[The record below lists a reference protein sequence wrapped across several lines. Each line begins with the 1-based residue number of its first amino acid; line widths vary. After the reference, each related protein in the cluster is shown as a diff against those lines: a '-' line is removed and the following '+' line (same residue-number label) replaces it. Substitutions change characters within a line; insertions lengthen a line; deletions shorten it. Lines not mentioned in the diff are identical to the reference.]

1 MMKTVLKITAWISAT
16 IAFIVLIVILLL
28 NTPAVQ
34 NYVIDKIT
42 SVVSSKT
49 KSTITIG
56 RIGIAFPKSIF
67 LKNVFLDDRAKDTLL
82 YAGEIKADLDMLAL
96 LKGDIIVN
104 KVSLDE
110 IKANINR
117 QENDSLYN
125 FSFILNAFENK
136 DTINKASDKN
146 DSAQFVIRAVELTR
160 IHLLLND
167 KYAGIYAKTDFEKL
181 EVETEKLDL
190 PNLNF
195 YIRKINFSDAN
206 VSLTI
211 LKNDTASKSKTGA
224 LPFIDVNEMNLENI
238 NLKYTSIPDS
248 QHISLIAG
256 QLQMNDGIFSGNKNH
271 VSVGNFVSAKTSV
284 VFRSEKKATP
294 ADNPQT
300 IQNPVTVEL
309 NRVRLT
315 QTDLLYDAGTAIR
328 KNTFDPNHIHIVNLN
343 LDAYNSIY
351 SESKSQS
358 EIHDFSFSLSEGF
371 MLKKFTGEA
380 LFTTNEFKL
389 QNLSVET
396 NSSHIDADIA
406 CRYSSLQEF
415 KNSPAKVAIDA
426 SIKNMV
432 VDPREIYWFA
442 PDLKEQPFLSKASP
456 PVALKG
462 NVSGT
467 VGDLLLKNL
476 TVTSGGTFVTA
487 NGRITGLPEINKT
500 LFAISGFQAR
510 TTSSD
515 LYRNLPKGTIPGNME
530 LPAQLSLSGTFKGTV
545 QTFDADVALNSSY
558 GNLDAVVKS
567 GSQEAYEAEITVD
580 DFDAGKLLRNEK
592 QFGSV
597 SLEARVKGKGYSK
610 ETADASV
617 DLVISSAG
625 FNGYEYQNLKVKG
638 NFANQRFDG
647 RINMDDPNLVFD
659 FSGTAGFKKG
669 EEEYKFTLN
678 LEAANFQKLNFLK
691 DDIRLAARAELDL
704 KGNTIDSL
712 NGRAGITN
720 IIIVK
725 ENKTYTLDSLLFA
738 SVNENGNSEIS
749 LASSI
754 VSASFKGNIAPGKL
768 AGEIMN
774 HFNRYF
780 AINDSMTG
788 NRVEKNNFTFE
799 IKIQNH
805 PVIAEV
811 FLPKL
816 KEFEPGII
824 EGRFDGAKNIMEL
837 KASVMRLD
845 YDGTLLRDATLI
857 VSSDSSELTGNVK
870 IAELSTSGQ
879 QVENIELKA
888 NVKNNIAAFSFS
900 AGNED
905 SEKRFA
911 FSGQISS
918 PAKQVYEAVLG
929 NSVEFG
935 GSKWSI
941 PADNKITFAKNKPL
955 YINVALAKEGEE
967 IAITSKDSTALEVR
981 FKDFKLI
988 SVSNMIKKDTALAEG
1003 TLNGFFTL
1011 LEKGAFNSQLT
1022 LKDLKIRTHEIGNL
1036 ELSAKNLSAEQIML
1050 NAKINGN
1057 ENDFSASGTISP
1069 KADASALD
1077 IKIDIGSIDMKTV
1090 DAFSFGQ
1097 LANSK
1102 GKITGSLRCGGT
1114 FFKPQ
1119 LNGRITL
1126 VNVTTSPAALST
1138 PLLLQNETVEVSNSE
1153 LKFNAFTI
1161 RDENN
1166 HSAKLNGTI
1175 SFEDLSNPIL
1185 NVGLETDN
1193 FLVMNSNK
1201 KEDAYFG
1208 TVVLDARIKLEG
1220 ALASL
1225 KVNADLKLDDGSN
1238 LGIAIP
1244 ESQLTADRGENVV
1257 EFSNA
1262 KMNPLMLNGT
1272 KKTSRISSFKNLE
1285 ISADIQVE
1293 KNATLK
1299 IIVDQ
1304 STGDSLVVK
1313 GNAALSFTLDQ
1324 GGKMSLTGR
1333 YELDDGSYM
1342 VTLQDLIKRQFKIE
1356 KGSMIS
1362 WNGDPMDADID
1373 LRAKYTVRT
1382 TPIDLLSNQVSDLE
1396 SAERNQ
1402 YKQRL
1407 PFEVVLK
1414 LKGELLKP
1422 DIAFEILLPPEYR
1435 GAMGGVVNARLMQL
1449 NEDESELN
1457 KQVFA
1462 LLVLNRFVQ
1471 EDPLAS
1477 EGGTGAEGIARQSVS
1492 RFLTQQLNQWSSQH
1506 ISGIE
1511 LDFDVQSYDDYSSGQ
1526 SQGRTELGVGLRKQF
1541 NDRLSVQVGGSLNL
1555 EGEGTGQTNYGD
1567 LAGDIL
1573 IEYKLTEDGRYK
1585 LKGFRQNEFDEI
1597 FEGQIMETGAG
1608 IVYTRDFDKW
1618 EELFRKKKKTEPDDI
1633 PKINQVEK

>member
-1 MMKTVLKITAWISAT
+1 MKKFLKIAGWTTAT
-16 IAFIVLIVILLL
+16 IVFVLLIAVLLL
-28 NTPAVQ
+28 NTSAVQ
-34 NYVIDKIT
+34 NYVIGKIT
-42 SVVSSKT
+42 SAVSSKT
-49 KSTITIG
+49 NSTITIG
-56 RIGIAFPKSIF
+56 RIGISFPKSLF
-67 LKNVFLDDRAKDTLL
+67 LKNVFLDDQAKDTLL

-96 LKGDIIVN
+96 LKGDIVVN
-104 KVSLDE
+104 KISLDE
-110 IKANINR
+110 IKANISR
-117 QENDSLYN
+117 QEGDSLYN
-125 FSFILNAFENK
+125 FSFILIAFEKK
-136 DTINKASDKN
+136 DTINNASEKK
-146 DSAQFVIRAVELTR
+146 DSSQFTIKSVELTQ
-160 IHLLLND
+160 IHLLFDD
-167 KYAGIYAKTDFEKL
+167 KYSGIYAKTDFANL

-190 PNLNF
+190 ANLNF
-195 YIRKINFSDAN
+195 IISKIDFTNAD

-211 LKNDTASKSKTGA
+211 LKNDTTSKIKSGL
-224 LPFIDVNEMNLENI
+224 LPSIAVNELDLENI
-238 NLKYTSIPDS
+238 NVKYMSIPDS
-248 QHISLIAG
+248 QYISLVSA
-256 QLQMNDGIFSGNKNH
+256 QLQMKNGIFSGNKNH
-271 VSVGNFVSAKTSV
+271 VSVGNFESTKTSV
-284 VFRSEKKATP
+284 VFQTAKKETS
-294 ADNPQT
+294 ADT
-300 IQNPVTVEL
+300 IQTVSNPITVEL
-309 NRVRLT
+309 NKVRLE
-315 QTDLLYDAGTAIR
+315 QTNLTYDAGTAIP

-343 LDAYNSIY
+343 LDASHSIY

-358 EIHDFSFSLSEGF
+358 EIHDFSFSFSEGF
-371 MLKKFTGEA
+371 ILKKFKADA
-380 LFTTNEFKL
+380 LFTKNEIKL
-389 QNLSVET
+389 ENLIVET
-396 NSSHIDADIA
+396 NNSRISADIA
-406 CRYSSLQEF
+406 CRYSSLKAFE
-415 KNSPAKVAIDA
+415 NSPSKIGVDA
-426 SIKNMV
+426 SFTNMV

-442 PDLKEQPFLSKASP
+442 PDFKEQPFLSKSSP
-456 PVALKG
+456 HLLLKG
-462 NVSGT
+462 KVSGT
-467 VGDLLLKNL
+467 VDDLVLKNL
-476 TVTSGGTFVTA
+476 DVSSGQTVIHAT
-487 NGRITGLPEINKT
+487 GRITGLPDINKT

-515 LYRNLPKGTIPGNME
+515 LYGNLPKGTIPENIE
-530 LPAQLSLSGTFKGTV
+530 LPAQLSISGTFKGTIK
-545 QTFDADVALNSSY
+545 TFDADLALNSSF
-558 GNLDAVVKS
+558 GNVDAVVKS
-567 GSQEAYEAEITVD
+567 SAQESYEAEITVD
-580 DFDAGKLLRNEK
+580 DFDAGKMLRNEK

-617 DLVISSAG
+617 DLVVSSAG
-625 FNGYEYQNLKVKG
+625 FNGYEYQNLELKG

-647 RINMDDPNLVFD
+647 IVNIDDPNLVFD
-659 FSGTAGFKKG
+659 FSGSAGFKKG

-678 LEAANFQKLNFLK
+678 LEGANFQKLNFLK
-691 DDIRLAARAELDL
+691 DDIRLAARAELDI

-712 NGRAGITN
+712 NGTAGITN
-720 IIIVK
+720 ITIIK
-725 ENKTYTLDSLLFA
+725 ENKTYSLDSLLFA
-738 SVNENGNSEIS
+738 SVNENGNSEMS

-768 AGEIMN
+768 AAEIVN

-780 AINDSMTG
+780 ALNDSMPGRNT
-788 NRVEKNNFTFE
+788 VEKNNFTFE

-805 PVIAEV
+805 PVISEV

-816 KEFEPGII
+816 QEFEPGII
-824 EGRFDGAKNIMEL
+824 EGKFDGPKNVMEL

-845 YDGTLLRDATLI
+845 YDGTLLRDASLFI
-857 VSSDSSELTGNVK
+857 SSDSSALTGTVK
-870 IAELSTSGQ
+870 IAELSTAGQ

-888 NVKNNIAAFSFS
+888 DAKNNKAAFSFI
-900 AGNED
+900 AGKED
-905 SEKRFA
+905 TEKRLA
-911 FSGQISS
+911 FSAEVNS
-918 PAKQVYEAVLG
+918 PDKEVYEFVLG
-929 NSVEFG
+929 NTVEFG
-935 GSKWSI
+935 GSKWNV
-941 PADNKITFAKNKPL
+941 PPDNKIRIAKNKPPF
-955 YINVALAKEGEE
+955 INVSLAKESEQL
-967 IAITSKDSTALEVR
+967 AIMSKDSAGLEIR
-981 FKDFKLI
+981 FKDFELI

-1003 TLNGFFTL
+1003 TLNGVFTL
-1011 LEKGAFNSQLT
+1011 PGNGAFTSQLT
-1022 LKDLKIRTHEIGNL
+1022 LTDLKIRTHPVGNL
-1036 ELSAKNLSAEQIML
+1036 ELSAKNSSAQQIML
-1050 NAKINGN
+1050 DAKIQGN
-1057 ENDFSASGTISP
+1057 ENNFSASGTISP
-1069 KADASALD
+1069 KPDASALD

-1102 GKITGSLRCGGT
+1102 GKISGNLRCAGT
-1114 FFKPQ
+1114 FSNPE
-1119 LNGRITL
+1119 LNGRITFE
-1126 VNVTTSPAALST
+1126 NVTTSPTALST
-1138 PLLLQNETVEVSNSE
+1138 PLTLQNETVEVSNSKF
-1153 LKFNAFTI
+1153 KFNAFTI
-1161 RDENN
+1161 RDGKN
-1166 HSAKLNGTI
+1166 HSAKINGTI
-1175 SFEDLSNPIL
+1175 SFEELSNPLL
-1185 NVGLETDN
+1185 NLGIETDH
-1193 FLVMNSNK
+1193 FLVLNSNK

-1208 TVVLDARIKLEG
+1208 TAVIDARIKLEG
-1220 ALASL
+1220 TLSSL
-1225 KVNADLKLDDGSN
+1225 KVDADIKLDDGSN

-1244 ESQLTADRGENVV
+1244 ESQLTSDRGENVV
-1257 EFSNA
+1257 EFTHGGL
-1262 KMNPLMLNGT
+1262 NPVMLRNT
-1272 KKTSRISSFKNLE
+1272 KKISRISKFRNLE

-1299 IIVDQ
+1299 IIVDP

-1313 GNAALSFTLDQ
+1313 GDAALSFTLDQ

-1356 KGSMIS
+1356 KGSTITWS
-1362 WNGDPMDADID
+1362 GDPMDADID
-1373 LRAKYTVRT
+1373 LRAIYTVRT
-1382 TPIDLLSNQVSDLE
+1382 SPIDLVANQVSNLE

-1414 LKGELLKP
+1414 LKGQLLKP

-1477 EGGTGAEGIARQSVS
+1477 GGGTGAEGIARQSVS

-1526 SQGRTELGVGLRKQF
+1526 SQGRTELGLGLRKQF

-1555 EGEGTGQTNYGD
+1555 EGEGTAQNNYGD

-1618 EELFRKKKKTEPDDI
+1618 EELFRKVRKEEYDETKKVTK
-1633 PKINQVEK
+1633 